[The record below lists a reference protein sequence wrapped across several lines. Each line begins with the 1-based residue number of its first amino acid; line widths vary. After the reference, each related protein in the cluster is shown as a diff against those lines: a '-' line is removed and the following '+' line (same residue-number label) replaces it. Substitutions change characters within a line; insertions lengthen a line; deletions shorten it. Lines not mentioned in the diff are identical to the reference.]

1 MFDLILF
8 LIIVVIIAIGTM
20 IISEY
25 TVFFKKGKRVELGGD
40 YQLFYNITKQI
51 RGTKV
56 YFEVEG
62 RIIKKNIIKVEARD
76 DFVLD
81 IYQRLNKKAP
91 MECFLDRSE
100 VFKLEE
106 KTTKAE
112 LKKQEQELEREYLKK
127 IERLAV
133 NKVAELI
140 KEKNIIKNAKVK
152 KL

>member
-8 LIIVVIIAIGTM
+8 LIIVVIVIGTK
-20 IISEY
+20 IISDY
-25 TVFFKKGKRVELGGD
+25 TVFFKKGKRVELGGN
-40 YQLFYNITKQI
+40 YQLFYNITQKI

-62 RIIKKNIIKVEARD
+62 RIIIKNIIKVEAHNG
-76 DFVLD
+76 FVLD
-81 IYQRLNKKAP
+81 IYQRLNEKAP
-91 MECFLDRSE
+91 MECFLNRSE

-112 LKKQEQELEREYLKK
+112 LKKQEQKLEREYLKK
-127 IERLAV
+127 VEVLAV

>member
-1 MFDLILF
+1 MFDLIFF
-8 LIIVVIIAIGTM
+8 LIMAVIVVGTM
-20 IISEY
+20 IISQY

-40 YQLFYNITKQI
+40 YQLFYNITKKI

-62 RIIKKNIIKVEARD
+62 RIIIKNIIKVEAHNG
-76 DFVLD
+76 FVLD
-81 IYQRLNKKAP
+81 IYQGLNEKAP
-91 MECFLDRSE
+91 MECFLNRSE

-112 LKKQEQELEREYLKK
+112 LKKQEQKLEREYLKK
-127 IERLAV
+127 VEVLAV

>member
-1 MFDLILF
+1 M
-8 LIIVVIIAIGTM
+8 
-20 IISEY
+20 
-25 TVFFKKGKRVELGGD
+25 
-40 YQLFYNITKQI
+40 
-51 RGTKV
+51 

-62 RIIKKNIIKVEARD
+62 RIIIKNIIKVEAHNG
-76 DFVLD
+76 FVLD
-81 IYQRLNKKAP
+81 IYQGLNEKAP
-91 MECFLDRSE
+91 MECFLNRSE

-112 LKKQEQELEREYLKK
+112 LKKQEQKLEREYLKK
-127 IERLAV
+127 VEVLAV

>member
-1 MFDLILF
+1 MFDLIFF
-8 LIIVVIIAIGTM
+8 LIIAVIVVGTM
-20 IISEY
+20 IISQY

-40 YQLFYNITKQI
+40 YQLFYNITKKI
-51 RGTKV
+51 RGTEV

-62 RIIKKNIIKVEARD
+62 WIIKKNIIKVEAHD
-76 DFVLD
+76 GFVLA
-81 IYQRLNKKAP
+81 IYQGLNEKAP
-91 MECFLDRSE
+91 MECFLNRSE

>member
-1 MFDLILF
+1 MFDLIFF
-8 LIIVVIIAIGTM
+8 LIIVVIVIGTM
-20 IISEY
+20 IISDY

-40 YQLFYNITKQI
+40 YQLFYNITKKI
-51 RGTKV
+51 IGTKV

-62 RIIKKNIIKVEARD
+62 RIIKKNIIKVEAHNG
-76 DFVLD
+76 FVLD
-81 IYQRLNKKAP
+81 IYQGLNEKAP
-91 MECFLDRSE
+91 MECFLNRSE

-112 LKKQEQELEREYLKK
+112 LKKQEQKLEREYLKK
-127 IERLAV
+127 VEVLAV

>member
-1 MFDLILF
+1 MFDLIFF
-8 LIIVVIIAIGTM
+8 LIIVVIVVCTM

-25 TVFFKKGKRVELGGD
+25 TVFFKKGKRVELGGN
-40 YQLFYNITKQI
+40 YQLFYNTTKKI
-51 RGTKV
+51 IGTKV

-100 VFKLEE
+100 VFELKE
-106 KTTKAE
+106 KTTKTE
-112 LKKQEQELEREYLKK
+112 IKKQEQELERKYLKK
-127 IERLAV
+127 VEVLAV

>member
-1 MFDLILF
+1 MFDLIFF
-8 LIIVVIIAIGTM
+8 LIMVVIVIGTM

-40 YQLFYNITKQI
+40 YQLFYNITKKI
-51 RGTKV
+51 IGTKV

-62 RIIKKNIIKVEARD
+62 RIIKKNIIKVEARNG
-76 DFVLD
+76 FVLAF
-81 IYQRLNKKAP
+81 YQGLNEKAP

-112 LKKQEQELEREYLKK
+112 LKKQEQELEREYLNK

>member
-1 MFDLILF
+1 MFDLIFF
-8 LIIVVIIAIGTM
+8 LIMAVIVVGTM
-20 IISEY
+20 IISQY

-40 YQLFYNITKQI
+40 YQLFYNITKKI
-51 RGTKV
+51 IGTKV

-62 RIIKKNIIKVEARD
+62 SIIKKNIIKVEAD
-76 DFVLD
+76 NDFVLA
-81 IYQRLNKKAP
+81 IYQGLNEKAP
-91 MECFLDRSE
+91 IECFLDRSE
-100 VFKLEE
+100 VFKLKE

-127 IERLAV
+127 VEVLAV

-140 KEKNIIKNAKVK
+140 KEKNIIKNAKVE

>member
-1 MFDLILF
+1 MFDLIFF
-8 LIIVVIIAIGTM
+8 LIMAVIVVGTM
-20 IISEY
+20 IISQC

-40 YQLFYNITKQI
+40 YQLFYNITKKI
-51 RGTKV
+51 IGTKV

-62 RIIKKNIIKVEARD
+62 SIIKKNIIKVEARN
-76 DFVLD
+76 DFVLA
-81 IYQRLNKKAP
+81 IYQGLNEKAP
-91 MECFLDRSE
+91 MECFLNRSE

>member
-1 MFDLILF
+1 MFDLIFF
-8 LIIVVIIAIGTM
+8 LIMAVIVVGTM
-20 IISEY
+20 IISQY

-40 YQLFYNITKQI
+40 YQLFYNITKKI

-56 YFEVEG
+56 YFEIEG
-62 RIIKKNIIKVEARD
+62 RIIKKNIIKVEAYNG
-76 DFVLD
+76 FVLA
-81 IYQRLNKKAP
+81 IYQGLNEKEP
-91 MECFLDRSE
+91 IECFLDTSE
-100 VFKLEE
+100 VFKLE
-106 KTTKAE
+106 
-112 LKKQEQELEREYLKK
+112 KQEQELEREYLKK

>member
-1 MFDLILF
+1 MFDLIFF
-8 LIIVVIIAIGTM
+8 LIIVVIVIGTM
-20 IISEY
+20 IISDY

-40 YQLFYNITKQI
+40 YQLFYNITKKI
-51 RGTKV
+51 RGTEV

-62 RIIKKNIIKVEARD
+62 RIIIKNIIKVEARNG
-76 DFVLD
+76 FVLA
-81 IYQRLNKKAP
+81 IYQELNEKAP

-112 LKKQEQELEREYLKK
+112 LKKQEQELEREYLNK

>member
-1 MFDLILF
+1 MFDLIFF
-8 LIIVVIIAIGTM
+8 LIMAVIVVGTM
-20 IISEY
+20 IISQY

-40 YQLFYNITKQI
+40 YQLFYNITKKI
-51 RGTKV
+51 IGTKV

-62 RIIKKNIIKVEARD
+62 SIIKKNIIKVEASN
-76 DFVLD
+76 DFVLA
-81 IYQRLNKKAP
+81 IYQSLNEKTP
-91 MECFLDRSE
+91 IECFLDRSE
-100 VFKLEE
+100 VFKLKE

-112 LKKQEQELEREYLKK
+112 LKKQEQELECEYLKK
-127 IERLAV
+127 VEVLAV